1 MTTMTAGAV
10 VVSVLNATYQPLG
23 ATKLKR
29 AMALVLSGQAVIEE
43 ADPARTLRH
52 AGGEFPWPLIIRL
65 LRYVKAPV
73 QYGDAI
79 WSKSGVLKRDGH
91 ICVYCDGKANT
102 IDHILPQSRGGKNE
116 WLNTAAACQP
126 CNARKANRT
135 PDEAGMPLL
144 FTPSIP
150 QRIYISAGKP
160 KRPKKIKK
168 K

>member
-1 MTTMTAGAV
+1 MTAVTAGM
-10 VVSVLNATYQPLG
+10 VSVTVLNATYQPLG

-43 ADPARTLRH
+43 ADPARMLRH

-91 ICVYCDGKANT
+91 ICIFCDKKAT
-102 IDHILPQSRGGKNE
+102 TVDHLLPVSRGGKNE

-126 CNARKANRT
+126 CNAKKGNRT
-135 PDEAGMPLL
+135 PQEAGMELL
-144 FTPSIP
+144 FTPTVP
-150 QRIYISAGKP
+150 QRIYISAGK
-160 KRPKKIKK
+160 KRQPKKSKK
-168 K
+168 R